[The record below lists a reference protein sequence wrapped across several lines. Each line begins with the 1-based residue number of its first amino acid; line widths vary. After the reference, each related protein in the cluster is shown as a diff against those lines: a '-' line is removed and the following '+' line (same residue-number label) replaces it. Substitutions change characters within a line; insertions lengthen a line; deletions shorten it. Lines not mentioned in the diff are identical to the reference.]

1 MNPIRGIARQ
11 ITRVASGVR
20 PAETYPVSGWIIQSP
35 SIISPTFRLF
45 DTLVSDD
52 LCLVMAKSKPS
63 ANLLPEIPATYEV
76 LEPCTIP
83 EIVGSSKI
91 KITVPAIFEL
101 TDWLIEA
108 VACSQAYV
116 KLLIAPETFTEKI
129 ANFEV
134 LVLAELEYLLIPL
147 DVSQILENSF
157 VALER
162 PGILECCFGQDDY
175 EEELKQYEDSSE
187 ERNNEQE
194 SKDKIPSQSPSYCEI
209 LHPILLPPLSLEVHN
224 DLDFYNPLRG
234 YQKQGIRF
242 LFDTPSALLAD
253 EMGTG
258 KTVQAV
264 NALRLLFRQAHI
276 KSVLVVC
283 PSAVIGSVDLSI
295 ETGNSEGWSGHF
307 YHWAPE
313 LLVAVM
319 RGGKKEQRKLD
330 WQKPFHVYIT
340 TYATLRID
348 LSDDVLTNLQQFDC
362 IILDEAQTVKNRE
375 TKTAKAIRRLQ
386 ADYRWALTGT
396 PIENRLDDVISLF
409 DFIRPGTFRGGMEY
423 SSQDVSNAIKSFML
437 RRLKQD
443 VLQDLPDKEK
453 QEAWLDLDDAQEIAY
468 NEALNAGRRKIGTSL
483 DGEQTFQIKQH
494 IFALLTELKQ
504 ICNFAKGQLIS
515 PKTNLLLELL
525 ETIAA
530 NQKKVLVFSQYRMEG
545 VDKIARLLTE
555 KGIGYAFY
563 QGTQQQK
570 DQALSDFRNKS
581 EITVFLATL
590 GTAGYG
596 ITLTEATY
604 VIHFD
609 HSWNPAKM
617 QNAEDRVHRIGQTKG
632 VTIYSFWMKNT
643 IEERIK
649 KKLIDKR
656 ILIDNTIN
664 SLATGVN
671 EDKVFSTED
680 WLDIFD
686 IKLAK
691 KTVDLQANA
700 MKLSRKSDQK
710 IQAKRFAAQSSF
722 QNNQNKLSPPTSPSH
737 IIHVL
742 EHIKQML
749 KTMADSPHHIFHI
762 KGNYIEK
769 SVKELTLTSEQSP
782 IFNQQGATI
791 GVNYA
796 AKDSSPKIIQNVYNT
811 QQSSP
816 EMALAVVVQ
825 IIQALEQKYTFVQD
839 EQQALSII
847 DAEFKDIKAKQL
859 PQWQDLTNIKRLWN
873 GGKKAMVKVGEHFA
887 ESNPWGK
894 GLVAFLEGVGEDV
907 K

>member
-1 MNPIRGIARQ
+1 MNPIRGIARR

-52 LCLVMAKSKPS
+52 LCLVMATSKPS
-63 ANLLPEIPATYEV
+63 ANLLPKRPATYEV
-76 LEPCTIP
+76 LQPCTTPKIF
-83 EIVGSSKI
+83 GSSKI
-91 KITVPAIFEL
+91 KVTVPAIFEL

-116 KLLIAPETFTEKI
+116 KLFIAPETFTEKI
-129 ANFEV
+129 TNFEV
-134 LVLAELEYLLIPL
+134 SVLAELEYLLVSL

-157 VALER
+157 VAFER
-162 PGILECCFGQDDY
+162 PGILKCCFGQDDD
-175 EEELKQYEDSSE
+175 EEELKQYEDFSKE
-187 ERNNEQE
+187 QNNEHE
-194 SKDKIPSQSPSYCEI
+194 SKDKILSQSLSYCEI

-295 ETGNSEGWSGHF
+295 KTGNSEGWSGHF

-348 LSDDVLTNLQQFDC
+348 LNDDVLTNLQQFDC

-409 DFIRPGTFRGGMEY
+409 DFIRPGTFRGGVQY

-443 VLQDLPDKEK
+443 VLQDLPDKER
-453 QEAWLDLDDAQEIAY
+453 QEAWLDLDDAQRNAY
-468 NEALNAGRRKIGTSL
+468 NQALHTGRHKIETSL
-483 DGEQTFQIKQH
+483 DGKQTFQIKRH
-494 IFALLTELKQ
+494 IFALLAELKQ
-504 ICNFAKGQLIS
+504 ICNFAKEQITS
-515 PKTNLLLELL
+515 PKTYLLLELL

-530 NQKKVLVFSQYRMEG
+530 NHKKVLVFSQYRSEG
-545 VDKIARLLTE
+545 TDKIAHLLSQTE
-555 KGIGYAFY
+555 IGYVFY
-563 QGTQQQK
+563 KGSPQQRE
-570 DQALSDFRNKS
+570 QAKSDFKS
-581 EITVFLATL
+581 KPEITVFLATF
-590 GTAGYG
+590 GTASEGL
-596 ITLTEATY
+596 TLIEATY
-604 VIHFD
+604 VINFD
-609 HSWNPAKM
+609 HLWNPAKM
-617 QNAEDRVHRIGQTKG
+617 NQAEDRIHRIGQTKG

-664 SLATGVN
+664 SLATGVS
-671 EDKVFSTED
+671 EDELFSTED

-686 IKLAK
+686 IKLTK
-691 KTVDLQANA
+691 KTVDVQANA
-700 MKLSRKSDQK
+700 MKLSKKSDPK
-710 IQAKRFAAQSSF
+710 IQAKRFAAQLTF
-722 QNNQNKLSPPTSPSH
+722 QNNQNKLSPPTASSH

-742 EHIKQML
+742 ENIKQML

-762 KGNYIEK
+762 QGNYIEK
-769 SVKELTLTSEQSP
+769 SVKELTLMSEQPP

-796 AKDSSPKIIQNVYNT
+796 AKDSNPKIIQNVQNT

-847 DAEFKDIKAKQL
+847 DVKFKDIKAKQL
-859 PQWQDLTNIKRLWN
+859 PQWQDLMSIKRLWN
-873 GGKKAMVKVGEHFA
+873 GGKKATVKVGEHFT

-894 GLVAFLEGVGEDV
+894 GLVAFLEGVSEDV